1 MTMYIDIHAIQTIPP
16 ANVNRDDTGSP
27 KTANYGGV
35 RRARVS
41 SQAWKRAARKE
52 FENLLDYNKLGERTR
67 FTPALIAREIE
78 KQAPELESDAENL
91 ALQVLNKTKLKQAK
105 PKKNEE
111 DTRIRTEY
119 LLFVSRA
126 QIKALAEL
134 AIKYKDDPSAI
145 PAKEAKDALNNE
157 HSVDVALFGRMI
169 ADAPDLNV
177 DAACQFNHAISV
189 HPTVTEFDYFT
200 AVDDNAS
207 KENAGAGMIGT
218 VEFTSSTLYRY
229 ATANVEELAESLGSK
244 EAAAEAVGVLVQA
257 FVLSM
262 PTGKQNTFAN
272 RTRPDLV
279 VVQVRN
285 DQPVNFSAAFE
296 NPVEEL
302 HGRTEKAAIKLAEY
316 AADQDEAFGSQ
327 PTDSGFLATGGAAT
341 PAALEKLE
349 VFGSKTNLAGLV
361 EKAEKAVLGGLEN

>member
-1 MTMYIDIHAIQTIPP
+1 MAIYIDIHALQTVPP
-16 ANVNRDDTGSP
+16 SNINRDDTGSP

-52 FENLLDYNKLGERTR
+52 FENLIDLEKLGQRTR
-67 FTPALIAREIE
+67 FTPSLIADEIVA
-78 KQAPELESDAENL
+78 QVPELEDDAENL
-91 ALQVLNKTKLKQAK
+91 ALEVLKKTKLKQAK

-126 QIKALAEL
+126 QIKAMAEL
-134 AIKYKDDPSAI
+134 AIKYKDNPSAI
-145 PAKEAKDALNNE
+145 PAKEAKEALNNE
-157 HSVDVALFGRMI
+157 HSIDIALFGRML

-177 DAACQFNHAISV
+177 DATCQFNHAISV
-189 HPTVTEFDYFT
+189 HPAVPEFDYFT
-200 AVDDNAS
+200 AVDDNAA
-207 KENAGAGMIGT
+207 EDNAGAGMIGT

-229 ATANVEELAESLGSK
+229 ATVNATELAKSLGSK
-244 EAAAEAVGVLVQA
+244 EAASEAIGALLKA

-279 VVQVRN
+279 VVQIRD
-285 DQPVNFSAAFE
+285 DQPVNLSEAFE
-296 NPVEEL
+296 DPVEETR
-302 HGRTEKAAIKLAEY
+302 GRTEKAAIKLADY
-316 AADQDEAFGSQ
+316 ATEQDGAYGSA
-327 PTDSGFLATGGAAT
+327 PLGGGFLASGGAAT
-341 PAALEKLE
+341 DSALEKLS
-349 VFGSKTNLAGLV
+349 VFGARMNLQGLV
-361 EKAEKAVLGGLEN
+361 SLLEQSVLDEVEL